1 MTSLKDF
8 EFLVIGLFRAPLADV
23 RAAAYNILELS
34 TGRYVVRDAPLNI
47 RSIYVGR
54 PPSGGAHE
62 TRAVLFEPASSHGT
76 TAFFTNLEDG
86 WNTMCNIL
94 AGRVP
99 GEHVQVR
106 SSIEQDDY
114 PLSDFEVWEGGTSV
128 RYVRAMLEDP
138 SWEFYQRGE
147 LRSFEDPANYKK
159 RRIADRLNREI
170 LLAYLA
176 KLGWD
181 LASPKFWKSQL
192 PAVYLEEDRSLLR
205 QK

>member
-8 EFLVIGLFRAPLADV
+8 EYLVIGLFRAPLADV
-23 RAAAYNILELS
+23 RAAAENILKVPP
-34 TGRYVVRDAPLNI
+34 GPYVVRDAPLDI

-62 TRAVLFEPASSHGT
+62 TRAVLFEPASSRGT
-76 TAFFTNLEDG
+76 TALFTNLEDG
-86 WNTMCNIL
+86 WVTMCNLL

-99 GEHVQVR
+99 GEHVHVR
-106 SSIEQDDY
+106 SCIDKDY
-114 PLSDFEVWEGGTSV
+114 PASSMEVWDGGTSV
-128 RYVRAMLEDP
+128 RYVQSLREDP
-138 SWEFYQRGE
+138 SWEFYQKGE

-170 LLAYLA
+170 LLTYLA

-181 LASPKFWKSQL
+181 LTSPEFWKSQRS
-192 PAVYLEEDRSLLR
+192 AVYLEEKRSLLHS
-205 QK
+205 K